1 MIAKRHPG
9 PGAACVAVSYA
20 MALTAG
26 LLLASCGQ
34 REPETLHGYIEAELL
49 HVGPVTTGTLARV
62 AVARGQRVEV
72 GQPLFAMDGTPELH
86 SVAAASARQDRAAA
100 QLANLR
106 TGKRPL
112 EITSLE
118 QQVLQAEAALA
129 GSTSALHRQAQLVDE
144 GFVSAARL
152 DELRATRDRDAAR
165 VRELRA
171 QMALARQASRR
182 DEIEAADA
190 DTRAAMADTALA
202 GWQQGQTQR
211 TAPRTGQVFDVVHRP
226 GEVVTA
232 GSPVV
237 SLLPDGALKVL
248 FFVPERQLPRAA
260 VGRTVRFACDGCA
273 PDQRAHIRWVSPQAE
288 YTPPVL
294 FGNKARAKLVFRV
307 EAEPLPGIE
316 LRPGQPVDVL
326 FEAGSTP

>member
-1 MIAKRHPG
+1 MLEQPPLRRRSA
-9 PGAACVAVSYA
+9 VAVVRLA
-20 MALTAG
+20 MALAAG
-26 LLLASCGQ
+26 LVLAACGE
-34 REPETLHGYIEAELL
+34 REPEALHGYIEAELL
-49 HVGPVTTGTLARV
+49 HIAPLTTGTLAHV
-62 AVARGQRVEV
+62 AVERGQRVDV

-86 SVAAASARQDRAAA
+86 TVAAASARQDRAAA

-112 EITSLE
+112 EISSLQ
-118 QQVLQAEAALA
+118 QQVLQAEAAMA
-129 GSTSALHRQAQLVDE
+129 GSTSALQRQAQLVDQ

-165 VRELRA
+165 VRELQA
-171 QMALARQASRR
+171 QMALAQQASRR

-190 DTRAAMADTALA
+190 DTRAAKADTELA
-202 GWQQGQTQR
+202 GWRQGQTQR
-211 TAPRTGQVFDVVHRP
+211 TAPGPGQVFDVVHRP

-260 VGRTVRFACDGCA
+260 IGGTVRFACDGCA
-273 PDQRAHIRWVSPQAE
+273 PDQRARIRWVSPQAE

-294 FGNKARAKLVFRV
+294 YGNEARAKLVFRV
-307 EAEPLPGIE
+307 EAEPFPGIA
-316 LRPGQPVDVL
+316 LRPGQPVDVR
-326 FEAGSTP
+326 FEAGSAP